1 MERSKWRYYHYCI
14 LLWMSYVFFWHSEI
28 IAFPTMA
35 TELPIF
41 VKTDIVSGSPSSFCW
56 LDPSIPHMA
65 LYDKTCTPP
74 RSSPSKS
81 SLFLLLKTSED
92 RISSIYIYYI
102 YIHVYFTDHISS
114 TSIYIYIYI
123 LYPIIAHPL
132 YIYILY
138 PLHIQCY
145 HKI

>member
-102 YIHVYFTDHISS
+102 YIYTYISLTIS
-114 TSIYIYIYI
+114 LVHLSIYIYII
-123 LYPIIAHPL
+123 SNNCTSI
-132 YIYILY
+132 IYILY